1 LATFLFVALVPGI
14 GSYLCY
20 SVIIARLG
28 PSRASL
34 VMYLIPLYGAGLAWA
49 LLGEQIAD
57 FHLVGLGLMLPGLWL
72 GTARP
77 QQR

>member
-1 LATFLFVALVPGI
+1 
-14 GSYLCY
+14 
-20 SVIIARLG
+20 
-28 PSRASL
+28 
-34 VMYLIPLYGAGLAWA
+34 MYLIPLYGAGLAWA
-49 LLGEQIAD
+49 LLGEQIVD